1 MQRFPFQLEGA
12 DFLSALGA
20 ALLAD
25 EMGLGKTIQ
34 AVDAADGQGAQRV
47 LVICKAVGKSHWL
60 REFQRHSRIER
71 PGQVLQADTWL
82 KSPRREPLLA
92 AVNYDI
98 VHRPEVLG
106 QLIDARWDVLVCD
119 EMHMLKGGVETRRG
133 QAVLDP
139 ARGIHNTAESV
150 WGLSGTPA
158 PNHVGELHPWLRA
171 LHPDL
176 LEQYGVLDQ
185 EAFLN
190 RFVVH
195 VKTQFGIRPMGTRE
209 ADTLRELLA
218 PVMLRRM
225 RRNVLPQL
233 PDLVID
239 EMPLDH
245 DTGRKMIAQAS
256 NLADE
261 RDMLLRILDTNPDL
275 DDLIALD
282 ELGLSAL
289 RRLTGMAKTPAV
301 AEYVRQELEGH
312 DKVVVMAWHR
322 DVIENLAR
330 DLADFNPV
338 VLHGGTPDADKETAE
353 SRFQDNPEHRVFIGQ
368 ILTAGTTI
376 TLTAASRMVMA
387 EWSWSPDD
395 NEQAILRILRIGQD
409 RKCRVTFAGLAGS
422 LDEAVMRVYARKAA
436 AIAEVID

>member
-1 MQRFPFQLEGA
+1 MKRFHFQTTGA
-12 DFLSALGA
+12 EFLSARGA

-25 EMGLGKTIQ
+25 EMGLGKTVQ
-34 AVDAADGQGAQRV
+34 AVDGADGQGAQRV
-47 LVICKAVGKSHWL
+47 LVICKAVGKAHWL
-60 REFQRHSRIER
+60 REFAHHSSIDR
-71 PGQVLQADTWL
+71 PGQILHTESWL
-82 KSPRREPLLA
+82 NSNRSEPLVA

-106 QLIDARWDVLVCD
+106 QLLDARWDVLVCD
-119 EMHMLKGGVETRRG
+119 EMHMLKGGVDTRRG

-139 ARGIHNTAESV
+139 GRGLHRTAESV

-176 LEQYGVLDQ
+176 LEQYGVLEQ
-185 EAFLN
+185 EAFIN

-195 VKTQFGIRPMGTRE
+195 TKTQFGIRPMGTRD

-218 PVMLRRM
+218 SVMLRRK
-225 RRNVLPQL
+225 RRDVLPQL

-239 EMPLDH
+239 DMPLDH
-245 DTGRKMIAQAS
+245 DMGRKMIAQAS

-261 RDMLLRILDTNPDL
+261 QAMLLRILDTDPDL

-282 ELGLSAL
+282 DLGLSAL
-289 RRLTGMAKTPAV
+289 RRLTGLAKTPAV

-312 DKVVVMAWHR
+312 DKIVVMAWHR

-330 DLADFNPV
+330 DLAGFNPV
-338 VLHGGTPDADKETAE
+338 VLHGSTPDADKETAE
-353 SRFQDNPEHRVFIGQ
+353 ARFQDDPQHRVFIGQ

-376 TLTAASRMVMA
+376 TLTAAHRMILA

-395 NEQAILRILRIGQD
+395 NEQAILRILRIGQN

-422 LDEAVMRVYARKAA
+422 LDEAVMRVYTRKAQ
-436 AIAEVID
+436 AIAEALD